1 MTRSSSARD
10 RESARDLLGDRSFA
24 DPFLCTGPSPTVHL
38 VGAGKVGQAF
48 LRLLA
53 DTPLRLRAVTDSA
66 ATVCAPAALDA
77 VRLAEHKHA
86 GRSLATLPGAEVLP
100 TELAIGLVD
109 ADVVVDATPT
119 EPHDPA
125 PGVGRV
131 RAVLAGRGRLVIAG
145 KDALARVW
153 PELDAAA
160 RARIGFDAALGGT
173 GARLAAEREALSA
186 STSVALVGNATTT
199 LLCEHF
205 ARGDDLARALAAARA
220 RGLLEADPTLDLDG
234 SDAAAKLAL
243 ACAVLWSVHLDLGA
257 IARPAV
263 AALDP
268 ERVRLAAGRGQA
280 CRLVARA
287 GHRGERPRV
296 AWETL
301 PIGSPLAV
309 PSDRVAYAYAD
320 AAESVRLHVGS
331 ALGAERTAAALIDDV
346 VRAVGAARVRGAA

>member
-1 MTRSSSARD
+1 MTRSFPARD

-48 LRLLA
+48 LRQLA
-53 DTPLRLRAVTDSA
+53 ATPLRLRAVTDSS
-66 ATVCAPAALDA
+66 ATVCASAALDA
-77 VRLAEHKHA
+77 ARLAEHKHA

-131 RAVLAGRGRLVIAG
+131 RTVLAGRGRLVIAG

-160 RARIGFDAALGGT
+160 RARVGFDAALGGT
-173 GARLAAEREALSA
+173 GARLAAEHAALCA
-186 STSVALVGNATTT
+186 SESVALVGNATTT

-243 ACAVLWSVHLDLGA
+243 VCAVLWGARLDPA
-257 IARPAV
+257 TIARPHAD
-263 AALDP
+263 ALDP
-268 ERVRLAAGRGQA
+268 AAVFLAARSGRA
-280 CRLVARA
+280 WRLVARA
-287 GHRGERPRV
+287 GRGGSEPRV
-296 AWETL
+296 AWEAL
-301 PIGSPLAV
+301 PPGSPLAV
-309 PSDRVAYAYAD
+309 PSDRVAYGYAD
-320 AAESVRLHVGS
+320 AEENVRLHVGS
-331 ALGAERTAAALIDDV
+331 ALGAHRTAAALLDDV